1 MKWKNKPDRMLEEL
15 NDLGFGAKVTQQDHL
30 RLLNRDGSFNVER
43 HGLPFFR
50 TISPYSALLTM
61 PWWKFHVMIFSA
73 YIGINILF
81 ASLYLLIGPGALS
94 GIDTGSESGKFW
106 HAFFF
111 SIQTFTTVG
120 YGQVAPK
127 GFLANILSAMDAFVG
142 LMTFAL
148 ATGLLFARFSRPWAQ
163 IVFSEKAVIAPYQDK
178 MAFEFRLANELRSQ
192 LIEVEIKVLFTHFE
206 KINDRRVRRF
216 HQLSLERTKVAFFP
230 LHWTVVH
237 PIDEQSPL
245 WGLTAEDLAKSEAEF
260 LILLTA
266 IDETFSQSVHTRS
279 SYRYDEIV
287 WNARFASVF
296 QPPGEG
302 IVKVNIHKLHEIEVM

>member
-1 MKWKNKPDRMLEEL
+1 MKWKSKSDRILDEL
-15 NDLGFGAKVTQQDHL
+15 NDLGFGTKVTQQANL

-50 TISPYSALLTM
+50 TISPYSALVTM

-73 YIGINILF
+73 YLGINILF
-81 ASLYLLIGPGALS
+81 ATLYLLIGPGALS
-94 GIDTGSESGKFW
+94 GLDAGSDVGKFW
-106 HAFFF
+106 QTFFF

-148 ATGLLFARFSRPWAQ
+148 ATGLLFARFSRPKAQ

-178 MAFEFRLANELRSQ
+178 TAFEFRLANELRSQ
-192 LIEVEIKVLFTHFE
+192 LIEVEVKILFTRFE
-206 KINDRRVRRF
+206 IANEHRIRRF
-216 HQLSLERTKVAFFP
+216 YQLNLERNKVSFFP

-237 PIDEQSPL
+237 PIDQQSPL
-245 WGLTAEDLAKSEAEF
+245 WGLTDEDLRNSEAEF
-260 LILLTA
+260 LILITA
-266 IDETFSQSVHTRS
+266 IDETFSQNVHTRS
-279 SYRYDEIV
+279 SYRYDEII
-287 WNARFASVF
+287 WNAKFTSMF
-296 QPPGEG
+296 QQSSENR
-302 IVKVNIHKLHEIEVM
+302 VKVNIQKLHEIETV